1 MFSTPQNA
9 SRRYEDTS
17 LLIGEFLIHDPREQ
31 RTADAIA
38 RMNYLHGPYL
48 KSGKITNDDLLYTLS
63 VFITEPISWINR
75 FEWRQVTDLEICA
88 LGTFWKSIGDAM
100 SIDYSDLKHDSWDS
114 GIAFYHDIKDWA
126 QHYEAR
132 VMKPC
137 QTNKTTADEL
147 VTLLLHYIPRPMLG
161 FAREAIGV
169 LMGDRLAWAM
179 RYCNTPYLQRP
190 TIPSGC

>member
-100 SIDYSDLKHDSWDS
+100 SIDYSDLKH
-114 GIAFYHDIKDWA
+114 
-126 QHYEAR
+126 
-132 VMKPC
+132 
-137 QTNKTTADEL
+137 
-147 VTLLLHYIPRPMLG
+147 
-161 FAREAIGV
+161 
-169 LMGDRLAWAM
+169 
-179 RYCNTPYLQRP
+179 
-190 TIPSGC
+190 